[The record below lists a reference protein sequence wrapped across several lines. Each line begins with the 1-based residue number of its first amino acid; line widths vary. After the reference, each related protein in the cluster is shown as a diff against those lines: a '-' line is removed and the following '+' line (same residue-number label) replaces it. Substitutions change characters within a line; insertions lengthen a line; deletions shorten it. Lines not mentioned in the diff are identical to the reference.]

1 MAILTLKKRREK
13 PGNSKVNF
21 VFKCSEPPLIQVLC
35 TNHKTYTMS
44 LTLRTNLGCTEAVIA
59 DDGGLRR
66 FYQVADILS
75 EDLKIKFSNKED
87 DFDTIDWEF
96 KFKGHNLTL
105 HYNIYNGISIFPTKT
120 RDALNKD
127 NKAVVELAGLLEG
140 KLFNEGRRNIA

>member
-1 MAILTLKKRREK
+1 M
-13 PGNSKVNF
+13 
-21 VFKCSEPPLIQVLC
+21 
-35 TNHKTYTMS
+35 
-44 LTLRTNLGCTEAVIA
+44 GCTEAIIA
-59 DDGGLRR
+59 DDGSLKR

-75 EDLKIKFSNKED
+75 EDLRINFSNKED

-127 NKAVVELAGLLEG
+127 NKAVVELANVLESL
-140 KLFNEGRRNIA
+140 LFNERRNIA